1 MTENSKES
9 QKAQEKKNVFS
20 KIKETIDD
28 KEEQLEILG
37 TFIRL
42 GVMVWAGFI
51 ISLNYVSFPGLSKD
65 GGPKDITFIASVFT
79 GCLATF
85 SVDVGKKKKEGKDGS
100 KPSAAIPTQILRI
113 DIGSTAAGDRDLASR
128 GSRVI
133 HVHSDFQTLRFKLPD
148 TGIYFE
154 NFEFG
159 ICVLPSTI
167 LIFYFCCD

>member
-20 KIKETIDD
+20 KIKDTIDD

-85 SVDVGKKKKEGKDGS
+85 SVDVGKKKKEDKQD
-100 KPSAAIPTQILRI
+100 KPKE
-113 DIGSTAAGDRDLASR
+113 LAQSDN
-128 GSRVI
+128 SYQTIRVETPI
-133 HVHSDFQTLRFKLPD
+133 KIVGAKVVDPKK
-148 TGIYFE
+148 
-154 NFEFG
+154 
-159 ICVLPSTI
+159 
-167 LIFYFCCD
+167 

>member
-65 GGPKDITFIASVFT
+65 GGISNIA
-79 GCLATF
+79 
-85 SVDVGKKKKEGKDGS
+85 
-100 KPSAAIPTQILRI
+100 IL
-113 DIGSTAAGDRDLASR
+113 
-128 GSRVI
+128 
-133 HVHSDFQTLRFKLPD
+133 
-148 TGIYFE
+148 
-154 NFEFG
+154 
-159 ICVLPSTI
+159 VLFP
-167 LIFYFCCD
+167 

>member
-51 ISLNYVSFPGLSKD
+51 ISLNYITFPGLAKD

-100 KPSAAIPTQILRI
+100 KTTAAIPTQILRI
-113 DIGSTAAGDRDLASR
+113 EQAPIKIVTESTSKKD
-128 GSRVI
+128 V
-133 HVHSDFQTLRFKLPD
+133 
-148 TGIYFE
+148 
-154 NFEFG
+154 
-159 ICVLPSTI
+159 
-167 LIFYFCCD
+167 

>member
-85 SVDVGKKKKEGKDGS
+85 SVDVGKKKKDGKDKEKLS
-100 KPSAAIPTQILRI
+100 SAIPTQTIRI
-113 DIGSTAAGDRDLASR
+113 EQAPIKIVT
-128 GSRVI
+128 
-133 HVHSDFQTLRFKLPD
+133 SDK
-148 TGIYFE
+148 
-154 NFEFG
+154 
-159 ICVLPSTI
+159 
-167 LIFYFCCD
+167 

>member
-9 QKAQEKKNVFS
+9 QKTPQKKNVFS
-20 KIKETIDD
+20 KIKDTIDD

-85 SVDVGKKKKEGKDGS
+85 SVDVGKKKKESKDGS
-100 KPSAAIPTQILRI
+100 KPSSSIPTQILRI
-113 DIGSTAAGDRDLASR
+113 EQAPIKIVTESTSKKD
-128 GSRVI
+128 V
-133 HVHSDFQTLRFKLPD
+133 
-148 TGIYFE
+148 
-154 NFEFG
+154 
-159 ICVLPSTI
+159 
-167 LIFYFCCD
+167 